1 MKEKLFKLLGVEAGE
16 ESMVSMLLAQSVF
29 LGIFFGA
36 FDISAHSLF
45 LAIFDEKMMARGYVV
60 SGLAGIILTSLYTT
74 LQTRMLFRNFAT
86 FNLVFV
92 TIITFLLWLLLLLNP
107 VHWVIFLVFIML
119 GPLNILAMLG
129 FWGTTSRLFT
139 LRQGKR
145 LFGLVDAGLVFGI
158 IISCYAIPVLLAMN
172 FKPHNILLISVASV
186 LTGSIM
192 QILIGSRF
200 FLSSERTTREPDAK
214 NEGKSLLSVIRHD
227 KYVRIMGTFI
237 ALSVMTAFF
246 VQYSFMAV
254 TRLQYPAEEDMA
266 RFLGLFTGSMM
277 IFTLLIK
284 LLVFSYI
291 IRNYGLR
298 TCLALSPILV
308 AVFTLI
314 AVLLGTL
321 MGYTPAANGF
331 ILFFMLLALSRL
343 FSKSLKDS
351 IESPSFKVIYQTI
364 DEKIRYEIQSGMD
377 GTVNEIS
384 ALTSGLLLAGL
395 GILSFIKLIHFSGVL
410 FALTLIWILVAIKLY
425 SEYRTSIRNA
435 LESGRDEKSLSKTYS
450 AGPALESRFSAGI
463 TFKTDY
469 FNLISGNL
477 SVLDNKC
484 KHYYQKIIEYAA
496 SNNDI
501 NLLPALKRIADD
513 KLIDADLKY
522 KSAETAESLELLSAS
537 SSEKDDRF
545 LSTRKLFAGLRQ
557 PQTSLILRLLRDNS
571 LDSKKLAIN
580 MIGKFRLID
589 MLPEVCG
596 CLNIRGLE
604 ENAEMILKSFGRDS
618 SEELQRFYMVTS
630 GNTEVSKSILRIL
643 GSSMVKENETFLF
656 SRLWSNSRQVK
667 ETAMKCLIDFN
678 FKAPDE
684 ERDRLHQY
692 ISDLIGIITWNI
704 AARITITKKNENLLL
719 DAINKEINR
728 WSTFLFNL
736 LSVTYDSGS
745 IKRIKENLES
755 GTVESVNY
763 ALEMIDIVIEDS
775 IKPKLIP
782 LLDVIPDEERVKS
795 LYQFFPGEVT
805 SYQKLIEDI
814 VNRDYNL
821 LGIWIRA
828 CAIRNTS
835 RIEHPGLT
843 ESLIALLFSP
853 EEILREEAAMLISR
867 SDKAVYESVSN
878 RLPVQVRSS
887 LRKIIDGGTFPDE
900 LIYKKVRFLS
910 TVFAE
915 MPEENILYLAGKLQY
930 SNGVDSSVLTSPGRY
945 IVWSNDPGKGWNNPE
960 VVYESKAKQKKVT
973 RKESGVFRYVLPL
986 NQVEQFLRQFPEHTA
1001 EIMKYIEI
1009 NES

>member
-1 MKEKLFKLLGVEAGE
+1 
-16 ESMVSMLLAQSVF
+16 
-29 LGIFFGA
+29 
-36 FDISAHSLF
+36 
-45 LAIFDEKMMARGYVV
+45 
-60 SGLAGIILTSLYTT
+60 
-74 LQTRMLFRNFAT
+74 
-86 FNLVFV
+86 
-92 TIITFLLWLLLLLNP
+92 
-107 VHWVIFLVFIML
+107 
-119 GPLNILAMLG
+119 
-129 FWGTTSRLFT
+129 
-139 LRQGKR
+139 
-145 LFGLVDAGLVFGI
+145 
-158 IISCYAIPVLLAMN
+158 
-172 FKPHNILLISVASV
+172 
-186 LTGSIM
+186 
-192 QILIGSRF
+192 
-200 FLSSERTTREPDAK
+200 
-214 NEGKSLLSVIRHD
+214 
-227 KYVRIMGTFI
+227 
-237 ALSVMTAFF
+237 
-246 VQYSFMAV
+246 
-254 TRLQYPAEEDMA
+254 
-266 RFLGLFTGSMM
+266 
-277 IFTLLIK
+277 
-284 LLVFSYI
+284 
-291 IRNYGLR
+291 
-298 TCLALSPILV
+298 
-308 AVFTLI
+308 
-314 AVLLGTL
+314 
-321 MGYTPAANGF
+321 
-331 ILFFMLLALSRL
+331 
-343 FSKSLKDS
+343 
-351 IESPSFKVIYQTI
+351 
-364 DEKIRYEIQSGMD
+364 
-377 GTVNEIS
+377 
-384 ALTSGLLLAGL
+384 
-395 GILSFIKLIHFSGVL
+395 
-410 FALTLIWILVAIKLY
+410 
-425 SEYRTSIRNA
+425 
-435 LESGRDEKSLSKTYS
+435 
-450 AGPALESRFSAGI
+450 
-463 TFKTDY
+463 
-469 FNLISGNL
+469 
-477 SVLDNKC
+477 
-484 KHYYQKIIEYAA
+484 
-496 SNNDI
+496 
-501 NLLPALKRIADD
+501 
-513 KLIDADLKY
+513 
-522 KSAETAESLELLSAS
+522 
-537 SSEKDDRF
+537 
-545 LSTRKLFAGLRQ
+545 
-557 PQTSLILRLLRDNS
+557 
-571 LDSKKLAIN
+571 
-580 MIGKFRLID
+580 
-589 MLPEVCG
+589 
-596 CLNIRGLE
+596 
-604 ENAEMILKSFGRDS
+604 
-618 SEELQRFYMVTS
+618 
-630 GNTEVSKSILRIL
+630 
-643 GSSMVKENETFLF
+643 
-656 SRLWSNSRQVK
+656 
-667 ETAMKCLIDFN
+667 MKCLIDFN